1 MDTVGRQI
9 IEEERGRS
17 KGQEWVKEE
26 EKVVE
31 GGGERAGGG
40 ELLFGVFESSRS
52 RLGSLSPFRMS
63 ERQQEEL

>member
-31 GGGERAGGG
+31 GGGGKGRWRRAALWG
-40 ELLFGVFESSRS
+40 L
-52 RLGSLSPFRMS
+52 
-63 ERQQEEL
+63 